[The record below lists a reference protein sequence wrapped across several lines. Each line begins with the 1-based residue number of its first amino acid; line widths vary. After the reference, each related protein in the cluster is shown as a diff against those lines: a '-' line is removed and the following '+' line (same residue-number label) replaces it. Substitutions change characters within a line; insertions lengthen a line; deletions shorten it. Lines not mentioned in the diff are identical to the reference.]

1 MRKQKGAI
9 AMLLAITLILAVGTP
24 LLLRM
29 IDSRSMKAAWTA
41 ETHQKLR
48 TIDDAMVAFV
58 ISKRRLPCPA
68 DGAVPK
74 GAVGAGA
81 EARNPVTGDCTAAQ
95 VRGVVPWLAL
105 GLTEADA
112 TDAWGGRLTYRVH
125 TGPTGLVQ
133 DGAMDAS
140 FCDPVGTNP
149 ALGIGA
155 GNNIAACLNTC
166 ISPTPNPNLCN
177 APATFLAN
185 RGILVRNA
193 AAVSI
198 RDPAIGTGAAYI
210 VVSHGPEGGGAFDGN
225 GQMAGNAV
233 PVGGNGEIRNINNQV
248 VPANG
253 FFYDEA
259 IRTGIDA
266 GADHFDDLMSFP
278 SMADLLNKTGLG
290 ARTH

>member
-1 MRKQKGAI
+1 
-9 AMLLAITLILAVGTP
+9 
-24 LLLRM
+24 
-29 IDSRSMKAAWTA
+29 
-41 ETHQKLR
+41 
-48 TIDDAMVAFV
+48 
-58 ISKRRLPCPA
+58 
-68 DGAVPK
+68 
-74 GAVGAGA
+74 
-81 EARNPVTGDCTAAQ
+81 
-95 VRGVVPWLAL
+95 
-105 GLTEADA
+105 
-112 TDAWGGRLTYRVH
+112 
-125 TGPTGLVQ
+125 
-133 DGAMDAS
+133 MDAS
-140 FCDPVGTNP
+140 FCDPLGTNP

-177 APATFLAN
+177 APAIFLAN

-193 AAVSI
+193 AGVSI

-233 PVGGNGEIRNINNQV
+233 PVGGNGEIRNINNQA

-278 SMADLLNKTGLG
+278 SIADLLTKTGLG